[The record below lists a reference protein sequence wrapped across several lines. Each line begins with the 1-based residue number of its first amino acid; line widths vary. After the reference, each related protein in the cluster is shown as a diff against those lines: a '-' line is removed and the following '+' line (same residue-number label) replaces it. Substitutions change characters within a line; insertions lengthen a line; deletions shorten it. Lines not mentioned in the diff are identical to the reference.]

1 MLEFTFEFEG
11 QPLEV
16 LQVDN
21 QPMIEAGHLAEVMGY
36 DRRNRLTDLIR
47 GKWAAEFVEDR
58 DYRLRLHNGQ
68 SSNGGLNGKMRRRLF
83 LTESG
88 WNLVFIKTRKPIGVA
103 LRRFLADEVLP
114 QLSRTG
120 QYTPGGP
127 THDDALAARVSRL
140 EQGQERL
147 TEAVAGLTHVVSG
160 LAKQFATLP
169 HTRVPALGDGAAPAR
184 QLLVHGVPVPPL
196 SIPERFSIRSLGQL
210 ARPEGCSAQ
219 TMKKRLQSVGLLDD
233 DAWSW
238 VGEETVM
245 SSSGSER
252 QQTVYAFQKGIAAE
266 LRRRERQGSQGPLF
280 TRRRGE
286 K

>member
-21 QPMIEAGHLAEVMGY
+21 EPMIDASHLSDVLGY
-36 DRRNRLTDLIR
+36 KSRGAITDQIRRD
-47 GKWAAEFVEDR
+47 WSSEFEEGR
-58 DYRLRLHNGQ
+58 DYRMVAG
-68 SSNGGLNGKMRRRLF
+68 SSIPGVSGNRGSNRPKLL

-120 QYTPGGP
+120 QYTLGGP

-140 EQGQERL
+140 EQGQEKL
-147 TEAVAGLTHVVSG
+147 TEVVTGLTHVVSG
-160 LAKQFATLP
+160 LAKQIATLP
-169 HTRVPALGDGAAPAR
+169 HTRMPALGDGAAPAR

-233 DAWSW
+233 DVWSW

-245 SSSGSER
+245 TSSGSER
-252 QQTVYAFQKGIAAE
+252 QQTVYAFRKGIMAE
-266 LRRRERQGSQGPLF
+266 LRRRERRGSQGPLF
-280 TRRRGE
+280 VWQGE
-286 K
+286 E